1 MNVVVIGE
9 SCIDKFV
16 YCKTNRICPE
26 APVPVINPINTVSN
40 PGMAS
45 NTIANVK
52 KLYPDAEVNLI
63 TQNENI
69 IKTRFVEKKSNQM
82 FVRLDEGEDII
93 DPLKWNQELVEQ
105 IHNADI
111 VIVSDYNK
119 GLLSNKDILMI
130 GDISKLS
137 ILDSKRKLNN
147 EMILHFHFIK
157 LNEYEFENNRHLNHK
172 GIITTLGSKGA
183 MYKGTLYPSPKPQET
198 IDVSGAGDTFTASFI
213 TKYFETKSD
222 HKSIKFANKMASK
235 VVSKRGVVTP

>member
-26 APVPVINPINTVSN
+26 APVPVINPINTISN

-52 KLYPDAEVNLI
+52 KLYPDVEVNLI

-69 IKTRFVEKKSNQM
+69 TKTRFVEKKSNQM

-93 DPLKWNQELVEQ
+93 DPLKWDQELVEQ

-147 EMILHFHFIK
+147 EMISHFHFIK
-157 LNEYEFENNRHLNHK
+157 LNEYEFENNRNLNHK

-183 MYKGTLYPSPKPQET
+183 MYGGTLYPSPKPQET

-222 HKSIKFANKMASK
+222 HKSIKFANEMASK